1 MAIEELLQAAVAAP
15 SLHNTQPWRM
25 LIKTAGARIELFAD
39 AARIL
44 PVADPQSRAAYIAC
58 GAALFNLR
66 VAAAASGL
74 LPTIRLMPD
83 PRQPL
88 FVAEV
93 ELSDGYQAAPWEYEL
108 SAAVPLRHT
117 DREPYSNVAVP
128 PAVRTEL
135 ADAARSEKAM
145 LRFLDDNEAV
155 RIRRLAAD
163 AERELLEDPAYRQEL
178 ARWVGHDRH
187 GDGIPGEAIGPRSAI
202 GRDPGRDF
210 RTDQREPVRYA
221 NFEAEPQL
229 AVLSVRGEGALHW
242 IAAGQALERVWL
254 TATCRGISLCP
265 LTQAL
270 ETPDAWLVRDTRW
283 GYDYPQ
289 MIMRVGY
296 GAPPCATSPRRPIAD
311 VVTWT

>member
-1 MAIEELLQAAVAAP
+1 MAIEELLDAAVTAP

-25 LIKTAGARIELFAD
+25 RIKAAGSRIELFAD
-39 AARIL
+39 TARIA
-44 PVADPQSRAAYIAC
+44 PVADPRNRASYIAC

-74 LPTIRLMPD
+74 LATIRLMPD

-93 ELSDGYQAAPWEYEL
+93 ELSGGYRAARWEHEL

-117 DREPYSNVAVP
+117 DREPYSDAAVP
-128 PAVRTEL
+128 PAIMTEL
-135 ADAARSEKAM
+135 ADAARSEEAI

-155 RIRRLAAD
+155 RVRRLAAD
-163 AERELLEDPAYRQEL
+163 AERELLEDPAYRAEL

-187 GDGIPGEAIGPRSAI
+187 GDGIPSEVLGPRSAI
-202 GRDPGRDF
+202 GKDPVRDF
-210 RTDQREPVRYA
+210 RTDHHEPVRYA
-221 NFEAEPQL
+221 DFEKRPQL
-229 AVLSVRGEGALHW
+229 TVLSVREHKAPNW
-242 IAAGQALERVWL
+242 ITAGQALERVWL

-289 MIMRVGY
+289 MIMRIGY
-296 GAPPCATSPRRPIAD
+296 GGPATAKTSRRPIAD
-311 VVTWT
+311 VVSWA